1 MYGTYISINN
11 NFIENYNED
20 SDEEHFLNVNVQYLK
35 NLHFLQNDI
44 LFLRKRMKIGKVGKL
59 TTNLHDKKEYLIG
72 IRNLKKT
79 LNHVSVLKKV
89 YRAIKFNKRS
99 LTKTAH

>member
-1 MYGTYISINN
+1 MCGTYISINN

-35 NLHFLQNDI
+35 NLHFLQNDL
-44 LFLRKRMKIGKVGKL
+44 LFLHKRMKIGKVRKL
-59 TTNLHDKKEYLIG
+59 ATNLHDKKKCLIG
-72 IRNLKKT
+72 KEIFKKT

-99 LTKTAH
+99 LTKTAN